1 MGAMATLLD
10 RTRVRTAGSPPGDD
24 ARPLPACAAIAAAWA
39 AGAGLVVC
47 VAIAVVGWLVGST
60 GTAAD
65 AVRVGVQSWLLGQGA
80 GLRVGPVMV
89 EAIPLGLTLL
99 SAFLLFRA
107 SRWAAARACVDD
119 PRSVASGTAIV
130 AALYATTAMAGA
142 LLTSGESA
150 GVSPMRAFV
159 AGLVGAVA
167 SAGPGMLRGS
177 GVSRETWAW
186 LPEQARAALW
196 GGAAGAVAAFAT
208 GALLVTVALVA
219 DFGAAANVADALGAG
234 VVGGAILVVIGALL
248 LPNAALFGVAYM
260 LGPGFVFGAG
270 TTVAPSGVTLGRVP
284 AFPLLAA
291 LPAEGPSPWWTSG
304 LLALPVLAGALAAVV
319 ALRHHPV
326 AGPDRGALRGGLA
339 GLVAGLVTGA
349 STALAGGSIGPGRM
363 AETGAQVLACT
374 GLAAAAMACGGAVA
388 GLLVGWRLRRPARD
402 SG

>member
-1 MGAMATLLD
+1 MDGMATLLD
-10 RTRVRTAGSPPGDD
+10 RTRVRTAGSQPGDD
-24 ARPLPACAAIAAAWA
+24 PRPLPATAALAAVWA

-47 VAIAVVGWLVGST
+47 VAIALVGWLVGST

-65 AVRVGVQSWLLGQGA
+65 AARVGVQAWLLGQGA
-80 GLRVGPVMV
+80 GLRVGPVTV
-89 EAIPLGLTLL
+89 DAIPLGLTLL
-99 SAFLLFRA
+99 SVLLLFRA
-107 SRWAAARACVDD
+107 SRWAAARARVED
-119 PRSVASGTAIV
+119 PRAVASGTAIV

-159 AGLVGAVA
+159 AGLVVAVV

-177 GVSRETWAW
+177 GVSREVWAA
-186 LPEQARAALW
+186 LPEEARAALH

-208 GALLVTVALVA
+208 GALLVTVALA
-219 DFGAAANVADALGAG
+219 TDFGAAANVAHALGAG

-291 LPAEGPSPWWTSG
+291 LPAEGPTPWWTTA
-304 LLALPVLAGALAAVV
+304 LLGLPVLAGVLAAVV

-326 AGPDRGALRGGLA
+326 VGPDRGALRGGLA
-339 GLVAGLVTGA
+339 GLVAGLVTGV

-363 AETGAQVLACT
+363 ADVGAQVLACT
-374 GLAAAAMACGGAVA
+374 GLAVAAMALGGAVA
-388 GLLVGWRLRRPARD
+388 GLLVGWLRRRTRD
-402 SG
+402 SV